1 MPLDDTTGSGSD
13 PFRDFNSKSPIMFQ
27 VGERPVA
34 WFNRVSEKYENVTS
48 HKAIVR
54 SAVDGK
60 GGRVLNVVGANYKLV
75 TNKELFT
82 AVEDTMRKKMHD
94 SALDGVQV
102 SDEVSGFGRVCLRKY
117 VFPNIKCKLSKG
129 SRSDIAFRL
138 IVQNGYGGSALRIHA
153 GAIEFYCSNGMIS
166 GEYQS
171 EYRKHTAGLV
181 VAGIESTLERAV
193 DSFASSATR
202 WQRWANTP
210 VPHEQAMQLF
220 RDLAS
225 SDKLAERL
233 AQQHLRD
240 RHDRG
245 ANLYSVY
252 STLTYY
258 ASHSEGEF
266 KLRSTVQEQDNVA
279 ATMLQRELAVAKWTE
294 SDAWR
299 AVEKGTIG

>member
-1 MPLDDTTGSGSD
+1 MPLDDTLLDSD
-13 PFRDFNSKSPIMFQ
+13 PFRQFNQSSSIMFP

-34 WFNRVSEKYENVTS
+34 WFNRASEKYENVNS

-54 SAVDGK
+54 TSADGK
-60 GGRVLNVVGANYKLV
+60 GGHVLNVVGANYKLV
-75 TNKELFT
+75 PNKELFA
-82 AVEDTMRKKMHD
+82 AVEDTMRKKMHAD
-94 SALDGVQV
+94 ALHGVKV

-117 VFPNIKCKLSKG
+117 VFPNIKCKLKHG
-129 SRSDIAFRL
+129 ARSDIAFRL

-171 EYRKHTAGLV
+171 EYRKHTSGLV
-181 VAGIESTLERAV
+181 VAGIEATLERAIQ
-193 DSFASSATR
+193 SFASSQDK
-202 WQRWANTP
+202 WQRWAATP
-210 VPHEQAMQLF
+210 VGHEQAMQLF

-233 AQQHLRD
+233 AQQHLQD
-240 RHDRG
+240 RHERG
-245 ANLYSVY
+245 GNLYSVY

-266 KLRSTVQEQDNVA
+266 KLRSTVNDQDSVA
-279 ATMLQRELAVAKWTE
+279 ATMLARELTVAKWVET
-294 SDAWR
+294 DAWKH
-299 AVEKGTIG
+299 AEEGVIG